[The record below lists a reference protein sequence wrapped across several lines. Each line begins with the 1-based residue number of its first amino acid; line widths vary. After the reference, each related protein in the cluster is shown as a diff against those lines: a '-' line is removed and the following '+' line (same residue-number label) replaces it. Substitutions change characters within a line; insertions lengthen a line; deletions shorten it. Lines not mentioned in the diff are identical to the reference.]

1 MEIRKNTLLEKQG
14 LTSRAQSD
22 ERRRVSLPPVAVT
35 WTSEEGVTNAD
46 ALLKQRSV
54 QVSLHNQDC
63 CELKTE
69 NAQAS
74 ILLDYGKELVGGL
87 MLSVGELTGADEV
100 ELRVRFGESA
110 TEAMSELGG
119 VSGATNDH
127 ARRDWKVSLRFLSS
141 MFLGETGFRFV
152 RIDLLTPNASV
163 QVCGAKA
170 VLIYRDL
177 PYLGSFCCNDE
188 LLNQIWETGAY
199 TVHLNMQEYIWDGV
213 KRDRLVWI
221 GDMHPET
228 STIQAVFGDQKL
240 IRDSLDFVT
249 AQTPATEWMND
260 IPTYSMWWIV
270 IQHDYFMQFGN
281 REYLA
286 RQLPYL
292 KELVKNLSSY
302 IGEDGKDIT
311 PGNRFV
317 DWQTRGHDKA
327 VDAGIQALH
336 ILAMQA
342 SVRIFAEL
350 GETELAAKA
359 EEDCARL
366 KQYKVDPEGFKQ
378 SASLAVL
385 AGLLDAKQTNDT
397 LLRQDGAEGFSTF
410 MGLYILMAMAKADD
424 YTGALDMIREYWG
437 GMLKMGAT
445 TFWEDFELQ
454 WMKGAAPINR
464 LPKEGEID
472 FHGTYGKF
480 CYTGFRHSL
489 CHGWASGPTAWLS
502 ESVLGVKI
510 LEPGCRTV
518 QVSPHLG
525 DLEWVKGTYPTPYG
539 TIELEHR
546 KMPDGTVRSSI
557 QAPREIKIVQ
567 E

>member
-1 MEIRKNTLLEKQG
+1 MEMQKNTLLEKQG

-22 ERRRVSLPPVAVT
+22 ERRRVLLPPAAVT
-35 WTSEEGVTNAD
+35 WVSEKGVTNAD

-54 QVSLHNQDC
+54 QVSLHNLDC

-69 NAQAS
+69 NAPAS

-87 MLSVGELTGADEV
+87 MLSVGELIGAKEV

-119 VSGATNDH
+119 ASGATNDH
-127 ARRDWKVSLRFLSS
+127 ARRDWKISLRFLSS

-163 QVCGAKA
+163 QICGAKA

-249 AQTPATEWMND
+249 KQTPATEWMND

-286 RQLPYL
+286 QQLPYL
-292 KELVKNLSSY
+292 KELVKNLSGY

-342 SVRIFAEL
+342 SARIFAEL

-397 LLRQDGAEGFSTF
+397 LLRQGGAEGFSTF
-410 MGLYILMAMAKADD
+410 MGLYILMAMAKAGD

-539 TIELEHR
+539 MIELEHR